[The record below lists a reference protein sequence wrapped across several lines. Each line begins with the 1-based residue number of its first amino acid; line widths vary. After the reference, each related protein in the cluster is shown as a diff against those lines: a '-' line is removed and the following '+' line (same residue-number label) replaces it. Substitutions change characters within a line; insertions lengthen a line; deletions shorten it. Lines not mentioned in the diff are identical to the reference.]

1 MLDLFKMI
9 AMIKRVLSLSLLL
22 TLFACS
28 ESIGIKGE
36 LISSIES
43 KSNIGDLSAEEFDPS
58 WIPVKA
64 REAFMADF
72 FEAIKSNKYEVFEYM
87 PGEMI
92 PMAKED
98 LQYLLHHVDTEFVE
112 NEIGDIEPIEI
123 NEIYD
128 PSGIVYLKFKED
140 LFYDKAS
147 GGFAKEVKYVCPM
160 EKVYNEDGSTR
171 GYRGLFWVKI
181 K

>member
-1 MLDLFKMI
+1 MLKKIIFTALLF
-9 AMIKRVLSLSLLL
+9 

-28 ESIGIKGE
+28 NKVDSKGD
-36 LISSIES
+36 LISAIES
-43 KSNIGDLSAEEFDPS
+43 RANIGDLSAEEFDPS
-58 WIPVKA
+58 WMPVKA
-64 REAFMADF
+64 REVFMVDF
-72 FEAIKSNKYEVFEYM
+72 FEAIKNNKYEVFEYM

-92 PMAKED
+92 PMANED

-112 NEIGDIEPIEI
+112 NEIGDIEPIEL

-140 LFYDKAS
+140 LFFDKAS
-147 GGFAKEVKYVCPM
+147 GSFAKEVKYVCPM

-171 GYRGLFWVKI
+171 GFRGLFWAKI